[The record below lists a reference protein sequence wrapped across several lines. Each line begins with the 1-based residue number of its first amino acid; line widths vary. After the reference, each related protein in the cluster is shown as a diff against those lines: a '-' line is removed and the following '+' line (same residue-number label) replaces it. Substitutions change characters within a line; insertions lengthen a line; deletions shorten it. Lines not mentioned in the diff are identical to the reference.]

1 MDAFNS
7 NYKNGEAGYKA
18 SETKPAAP
26 GTFLG
31 FFRAVAPSNA
41 QPATAPS
48 NLSGTETASSPLAP
62 GTGYYE
68 PAPVYHGKYEKL
80 CPLTFNTVPVDD
92 ATNTKLNRSKL
103 GAYDR
108 AQLFFLLRLER
119 FLRLRHYWLEAMPRT
134 DEEWKTTLVLRG
146 VFSALSD
153 CQKHGVGE
161 DAMTLIKDWGCC

>member
-7 NYKNGEAGYKA
+7 NYKNSGEAGYKA
-18 SETKPAAP
+18 NNDTKTSAP

-41 QPATAPS
+41 QPAPAAPS
-48 NLSGTETASSPLAP
+48 AETCPAP
-62 GTGYYE
+62 VAPSTGYYE
-68 PAPVYHGKYEKL
+68 PAPVYRGKYEKL
-80 CPLTFNTVPVDD
+80 CPLNFNTMPVDD
-92 ATNTKLNRSKL
+92 ATNTRLERSKL

-119 FLRLRHYWLEAMPRT
+119 FLRLRHYWIEAMPRA
-134 DEEWKTTLVLRG
+134 DEEWKTRLVLRG

-161 DAMTLIKDWGCC
+161 DAMKLIKDWGCC